1 MDGTA
6 AEQLFGN
13 VRASEKTKYHGM
25 MGTASTLGW
34 RDDTLGKGIS
44 LELNGQTY
52 DFSFAGKRSITD
64 LVNEINATVPMD
76 AGDLPVASVVSGNLT
91 DRKSVV

>member
-1 MDGTA
+1 MCSRFQFIRFLIQACLNNNKFRTI
-6 AEQLFGN
+6 LI
-13 VRASEKTKYHGM
+13 RGM

-64 LVNEINATVPMD
+64 LVNEINAKIGRAHV
-76 AGDLPVASVVSGNLT
+76 
-91 DRKSVV
+91 